1 MKLESDRETLAE
13 NKVLILYIL
22 SKMNRPITNDNLLNL
37 ILKIRDMNYF
47 YFKQFLIDL
56 EENKYVIDYEKNGEI
71 VYQITSKGRETLEL
85 TNDLLPG
92 IIKLQIDSN
101 FKENLRSLEDKSS
114 VVAEFTP
121 NSETDFVV
129 QCKIVE
135 HNTVIFQVQISANSR
150 EQAKL
155 ICENWKKN
163 SETIYPTIIN
173 MFTAENTDKQNK

>member
-1 MKLESDRETLAE
+1 MKLETDNETLAE

-47 YFKQFLIDL
+47 YFKQFMVDL
-56 EENKYVIDYEKNGEI
+56 EENRYVVDYEKNGEI
-71 VYQITSKGRETLEL
+71 VYEITKKGRETLEL

-92 IIKLQIDSN
+92 IIKLQVDSN
-101 FKENLRSLEDKSS
+101 FKENLRSLEDESS

-121 NSETDFVV
+121 NSETDFIVK
-129 QCKIVE
+129 CKIVE

-163 SETIYPTIIN
+163 SQTIYPTIIH
-173 MFTAENTDKQNK
+173 MFTNDEASQKG